1 MEPINTMSGEAI
13 ITLIAVAVILVVFG
27 IPLYVVRRRNR
38 IQVEDGEAEPEQGSI
53 AMEVT
58 SVNDSEPKLAQEPS
72 ITPGPLTQE
81 PSITAGPFAVDM
93 TPVPPVKVVRK
104 RADKKATVAPV
115 AEKKPT
121 RTRKPKTDVPSKEL
135 KKALKE
141 VADMDKA
148 KPVLSKEFALKHGL
162 KLDEK
167 KTKTTKKTT
176 KSTKTVK
183 KAAPKTKKSK

>member
-1 MEPINTMSGEAI
+1 MSGEAI
-13 ITLIAVAVILVVFG
+13 ITLIAVAVIFVVFG

-38 IQVEDGEAEPEQGSI
+38 IQVEEPEQEQLSVG
-53 AMEVT
+53 AT
-58 SVNDSEPKLAQEPS
+58 PVNDA
-72 ITPGPLTQE
+72 GPQLTQE
-81 PSITAGPFAVDM
+81 PAITSGPIAVDPN
-93 TPVPPVKVVRK
+93 PVPPVKPARRRVE
-104 RADKKATVAPV
+104 KKATASPV
-115 AEKKPT
+115 AEKKT
-121 RTRKPKTDVPSKEL
+121 ARRSKPKTDIPSKEL

-176 KSTKTVK
+176 KSTKTSK
-183 KAAPKTKKSK
+183 KSAPKSKKSK